1 VFGIWDTY
9 NMQNT
14 CQHQIKL
21 AIAMAEEEQPYTV
34 EFAQIDGNNIWGKER
49 KKDRQFAGL
58 T

>member
-1 VFGIWDTY
+1 MFGIWDTY

-21 AIAMAEEEQPYTV
+21 AIAMAEEQPYTV

>member
-1 VFGIWDTY
+1 
-9 NMQNT
+9 MQNT

>member
-1 VFGIWDTY
+1 
-9 NMQNT
+9 MQNT

-21 AIAMAEEEQPYTV
+21 AIAMAEEQPYTV